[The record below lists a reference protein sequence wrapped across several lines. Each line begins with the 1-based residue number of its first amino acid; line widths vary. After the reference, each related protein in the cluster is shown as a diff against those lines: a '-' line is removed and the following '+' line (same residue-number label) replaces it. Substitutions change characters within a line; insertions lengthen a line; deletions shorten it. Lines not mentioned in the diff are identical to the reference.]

1 LNDVDG
7 QQIAEEFFF
16 SPGRRNSSRI
26 PQLGTTDL
34 LTNGDQFPHQVTE
47 AAVFGDLRFGT
58 FDCRALRN
66 DLGDRLSTDSMS
78 QRIGR
83 TVPQGILLG
92 TVAIRLAAFTETGS
106 QETGTQVIDLRQTSG
121 NQSAFISECF

>member
-1 LNDVDG
+1 MANRSLKR
-7 QQIAEEFFF
+7 FFF
-16 SPGRRNSSRI
+16 SLARRNSSRV

-34 LTNGDQFPHQVTE
+34 FTNGDQLPHQVME

-58 FDCRALRN
+58 FDGRALRN

-78 QRIGR
+78 QGIGR
-83 TVPQGILLG
+83 TVPQGILLD
-92 TVAIRLAAFTETGS
+92 TVAIGLAALTETGS

>member
-1 LNDVDG
+1 MSMANRSVKR
-7 QQIAEEFFF
+7 FFF
-16 SPGRRNSSRI
+16 SLGRRNGFWV

-34 LTNGDQFPHQVTE
+34 LTHGDQFSHQVTE

-58 FDCRALRN
+58 FDCRALGN

-83 TVPQGILLG
+83 TVSQRILLG
-92 TVAIRLAAFTETGS
+92 TVAVGLATLTATGG
-106 QETGTQVIDLRQTSG
+106 QETGTQVIDLGPTAG
-121 NQSAFISECF
+121 NRTPFISQSF

>member
-1 LNDVDG
+1 MSMANSSVKR
-7 QQIAEEFFF
+7 FFF
-16 SPGRRNSSRI
+16 SLGGRNGFRVS
-26 PQLGTTDL
+26 QLGTTDL

-92 TVAIRLAAFTETGS
+92 TVAIGFAALTETGS
-106 QETGTQVIDLRQTSG
+106 QETGTQVIDLGQTGG

>member
-1 LNDVDG
+1 MSMANRSVKR
-7 QQIAEEFFF
+7 FFF
-16 SPGRRNSSRI
+16 SLGRRNGFWV

-34 LTNGDQFPHQVTE
+34 LTHGDQFSHQVTE

-58 FDCRALRN
+58 FDCRALGN

-83 TVPQGILLG
+83 TVSQRILLS
-92 TVAIRLAAFTETGS
+92 TAAVALATLTETSG
-106 QETGTQVIDLRQTSG
+106 QETRTQVIELGQTVG
-121 NQSAFISECF
+121 NPSAFISHCF

>member
-1 LNDVDG
+1 MSLANRSVKR
-7 QQIAEEFFF
+7 FFF
-16 SPGRRNSSRI
+16 SLAGRNGFWV

-34 LTNGDQFPHQVTE
+34 LTHGDQFSHQVTK

-58 FDCRALRN
+58 FDCRALGN
-66 DLGDRLSTDSMS
+66 DLGDRLSTDSMC

-83 TVPQGILLG
+83 TVSQGILLG
-92 TVAIRLAAFTETGS
+92 TVTIGFAALTKTGS
-106 QETGTQVIDLRQTSG
+106 QETGTQVIDFSQTGG

>member
-1 LNDVDG
+1 MANRSLKR
-7 QQIAEEFFF
+7 FFF
-16 SPGRRNSSRI
+16 SRGRRNSSGV

-34 LTNGDQFPHQVTE
+34 LTNGDQFPHQLTE

-83 TVPQGILLG
+83 TVSQGILLG
-92 TVAIRLAAFTETGS
+92 TVAIGLAALTETGS
-106 QETGTQVIDLRQTSG
+106 QETRTQVIDLRQTSG
-121 NQSAFISECF
+121 NQRALISECI